1 MKWLAGILTALF
13 APLGVVGGS
22 PSSLPVRDDMKRP
35 RILGVAHV
43 ALYVS
48 DLTKSREFY
57 KDFLGFDEEPFTLKK
72 SDGSERIVFIKIND
86 KQYLELFAEEPKSDG
101 RLNHVSIYTDNIDQL
116 RAFLAEKSVKVPER
130 VGKGQVG
137 NKNFNIKDPDDHT
150 VEIVEYQP
158 DSWTT
163 REAGKH
169 MPDTRISSQMMHA
182 GFLVGDLDRSLQFYT
197 GILGFTEFWRG
208 SSSGRQLSWVNMRV
222 PDGGDYVEFMLYEKL
237 PAADERGTKNH
248 VSLAVPDAQR
258 AVEELK
264 QRAAHGLYGR
274 NIAVQIGVNGKRQVN
289 LFDPDG
295 TRIELMEPNTVSGK
309 PAPSSTAPPP
319 RPGQRVNADP
329 PDGPRRRSGKS

>member
-1 MKWLAGILTALF
+1 MKWLTGMLIVLF
-13 APLGVVGGS
+13 APVGVVTVS
-22 PSSLPVRDDMKRP
+22 PCGLAVRDGVNRP

-43 ALYVS
+43 AFYVS
-48 DLTKSREFY
+48 NLTKSRLFY

-86 KQYLELFAEEPKSDG
+86 TQYLELFAEDPKTDG
-101 RLNHVSIYTDNIDQL
+101 RLNHVSIYTDDGDQL
-116 RAFLAEKSVKVPER
+116 RAFLAAKDVTVPEK
-130 VGKGQVG
+130 VGKGQTG

-150 VEIVEYQP
+150 LEIVEYQP

-169 MPDTRISSQMMHA
+169 MPDTRISSHIMHA
-182 GFLVGDLDRSLQFYT
+182 GFLVDDLDRSVRFYN

-208 SSSGRQLSWVNMRV
+208 SSSGKQLSWVNMRV
-222 PDGGDYVEFMLYEKL
+222 PDGGDYVEFMLYEQL

-264 QRAAHGLYGR
+264 QRAARGLYGR
-274 NIAVQIGVNGKRQVN
+274 DIAVQIGVNRKRQVN

-295 TRIELMEPNTVSGK
+295 TRIELMEPNTVDGK

-319 RPGQRVNADP
+319 R
-329 PDGPRRRSGKS
+329 SGRGN